1 MKIIKAKPIIIIL
14 AAIMGASVI
23 GCKQAKKESDSE
35 EMETVK
41 TEQSNFEIEESV
53 FGTLPDGREVKK
65 IAMSNEAGMEV
76 DVITLGGIITRW
88 TAPDKNGFYDDVV
101 IGFDSLEQY
110 LEPNPFFGALI
121 GRYGNRIAKGKFT
134 LDGKEYTLAT
144 NDGANHLHG
153 GEKGFD
159 KVLWDAKAEKTADG
173 AQLVLTYTSP
183 DGEEGY
189 PGKLDVTVTYT
200 LTADNALDIQYE
212 AVTDKPTIVN
222 LTQHTYFNLSGML
235 TKPVLDHELVL
246 DADAFLPVD
255 GGLIPTGELQ
265 PVAGTPFDFTKGKLI
280 GKEIEAENEQ
290 LKLGG
295 GYDHC
300 WVLNNAEDGFRL
312 VGSAYHGKTGRYMEV
327 YTDEPGIQFY
337 SGNFL
342 DGTLPAK
349 VGGTYGKRSG
359 FCLETQHYPDTPN
372 QEGFPSVQLN
382 PGEKYSTRTMYK
394 LSTK

>member
-1 MKIIKAKPIIIIL
+1 MKIKKNKPFIVIL
-14 AAIMGASVI
+14 AVFMTASII
-23 GCKQAKKESDSE
+23 GCKQTKKDNPS

-53 FGTLPDGREVKK
+53 FGMLPDGREVKK
-65 IAMSNEAGMEV
+65 YRLSNEAGMEV
-76 DVITLGGIITRW
+76 DVITLGGVITRW
-88 TAPDKNGFYDDVV
+88 IAPDKNGFFDDVV
-101 IGFDSLEQY
+101 LGFDNLEQY

-134 LDGKEYTLAT
+134 LDGEEYTLAT
-144 NDGANHLHG
+144 NNGENHLHG

-159 KVLWDAKAEKTADG
+159 KVLWEANAEKTDEG
-173 AQLVLTYTSP
+173 AQLVLKYASP
-183 DGEEGY
+183 DGDEGY

-200 LTADNALDIQYE
+200 LTADSALDIQYE

-255 GGLIPTGELQ
+255 SGLIPTGELK
-265 PVAGTPFDFTKGKLI
+265 PVAGTPFDFTEGKLI
-280 GKEIEAENEQ
+280 GKKINADNEQ

-300 WVLNNAEDGFRL
+300 WVLNNAEEGYRL
-312 VGSAYHGKTGRYMEV
+312 IGSAYHGKSGRFMEV
-327 YTDEPGIQFY
+327 YTDEPGVQFY

-349 VGGTYGKRSG
+349 VGGTYGQRSG
-359 FCLETQHYPDTPN
+359 FCLETQHYPDSPN
-372 QEGFPSVQLN
+372 QEGFPSVRLN
-382 PGEKYSTRTMYK
+382 PGEKYASRTTYK
-394 LSTK
+394 LSAK